1 MIYELNTSEDMKEI
15 ISRMCRW
22 TLAMLGVSGVTAC
35 NESGGGFHDYPV
47 MYGTPYCS
55 YEVKC
60 RVIDSETKTPVK
72 GVRLVTGLPDSF
84 TLDDN
89 GNIVKEFSPWDE
101 AVEKGDGGYLMTGS
115 MAMGESIAVKLEDL
129 DPSAEGHYR
138 DTIYVIPL
146 EKIKES
152 ENGAWDMGTY
162 GADVTVEAK
171 QIKQ

>member
-60 RVIDSETKTPVK
+60 RVIDSETKTPVR

-89 GNIVKEFSPWDE
+89 GNIVKYFNPWDE
-101 AVEKGDGGYLMTGS
+101 AVEKGDGVYLMAGS

-129 DPSAEGHYR
+129 DPSADGHYR
-138 DTIYVIPL
+138 DTVYVIPL

-152 ENGAWDMGTY
+152 DKGSWHMGTY
-162 GADVTVEAK
+162 GADVTVEAE

>member
-22 TLAMLGVSGVTAC
+22 ALAMLGVSGVTAC
-35 NESGGGFHDYPV
+35 NESGGGFHDSPV
-47 MYGTPYCS
+47 MYGLPYCS

-129 DPSAEGHYR
+129 DPSADGHYR

>member
-1 MIYELNTSEDMKEI
+1 MKEI

-35 NESGGGFHDYPV
+35 NESGEGFHDYPV
-47 MYGTPYCS
+47 MYGIPYCS

-60 RVIDSETKTPVK
+60 RVIDSETKTPVR
-72 GVRLVTGLPDSF
+72 GVRLATGFPDSF
-84 TLDDN
+84 MPDEN
-89 GNIVKEFSPWDE
+89 GNIIKYFKPLDE
-101 AVEKGDGGYLMTGS
+101 AVEKGDGVYLMAGR
-115 MAMGESIAVKLEDL
+115 MHRDESIAIKLEDL
-129 DPSAEGHYR
+129 DPSADGHYR